1 MPTMHLPR
9 QTTIY
14 TCGAACLAAIC
25 ALLEAG
31 SRDDSPTPPERQGK
45 KISRSR

>member
-1 MPTMHLPR
+1 MPTLHLPR

-31 SRDDSPTPPERQGK
+31 SLFKAWLKRVATCGMVS
-45 KISRSR
+45 